1 MSLKRW
7 DGTQWVIVAGS
18 RPGAQG
24 PQGATGPAGA
34 SATIAIGTVTALAA
48 GQNPTV
54 TNSGTS
60 SAAVLNFSIPAG
72 AAGSTGAQ
80 GQQGVAGQ
88 RGSYT
93 FTGIAN
99 PTSGNPASKNGLD
112 TYLNTTSGD
121 YFQYDSAGSAWVL
134 QGNLKGPV
142 GPTGATGATGSTGPS
157 GNELANQILASTT
170 AYQIDALFNLG
181 IYYPKYQTTLSQSQL
196 NSKFAASSFLF

>member
-7 DGTQWVIVAGS
+7 NGSAWVVVAGS

-24 PQGATGPAGA
+24 PAGPTGPAGA
-34 SATIAIGTVTALAA
+34 SATVAIGTTTPLAA
-48 GQNPTV
+48 GQNPSV
-54 TNSGTS
+54 TNSGTA
-60 SAAVLNFSIPAG
+60 SAAVLNFAIPAG
-72 AAGSTGAQ
+72 AAGAAGAQ

-93 FTGIAN
+93 YTGIAN
-99 PTSGNPASKNGLD
+99 PTSQNPASKLGLD

-121 YFQYDSAGSAWVL
+121 YFQYNSQNSTWVL
-134 QGNLKGPV
+134 QGNLKGPTGSTGSQGAV
-142 GPTGATGATGSTGPS
+142 GPTGPS
-157 GNELANQILASTT
+157 GNELANTILASTT